1 MIEKTIITYGTFDL
15 FHSGHLKLLK
25 RLKQLGDKLIV
36 GVSTDEFNA
45 GKGKKTIIPFEDRIS
60 IIESIKYVDL
70 AIPEKSW
77 TQKSEDIQKFNVS
90 ILGMG
95 NDWEGKFDNLNSLCK
110 VIYLPRTEGISSTD
124 IKNSL
129 KPLNKFNTKEIKK
142 SLDIISS
149 IIESLE

>member
-1 MIEKTIITYGTFDL
+1 MSDKTIITYGTFDL
-15 FHSGHLKLLK
+15 FHSGHLNLLK
-25 RLKQLGDKLIV
+25 RLRQLGDRLIV

-45 GKGKKTIIPFEDRIS
+45 EKGKKTIIPFEDRIS
-60 IIESIKYVDL
+60 IIESIKYVDF

-77 TQKSEDIQKFNVS
+77 TQKPEDILNFNVS

-95 NDWEGKFDNLNSLCK
+95 NDWEGKFDNFNNICK

-129 KPLNKFNTKEIKK
+129 KPLNKLNTKEIKK
-142 SLDIISS
+142 SLEIISS
-149 IIESLE
+149 IIDNLE